1 VGNVVVSQ
9 FITLDGVF
17 QDPGGIGELD
27 RGGWSFKGDRGP
39 EGMEFKLQ
47 EIRAAGALLLGRVT
61 YQGFAQAWPSM
72 PRDETGYADKMNSMP
87 KFVVS
92 TTLEHADWNNS
103 TILRGDIEE
112 EVRAIKQQID
122 GDILINGSGQ
132 LVEALLKHDLIDEFR
147 LMICPI
153 VLGTG
158 KRLFPDAGH
167 QISLRLVD
175 TIKSGDSLILT
186 YQPSR
191 SSAEDSTSES
201 EEPQIDQAETTP
213 TPAS

>member
-1 VGNVVVSQ
+1 MGNLVVSQ
-9 FITLDGVF
+9 FVTLDGVF
-17 QDPGGIGELD
+17 QDPGGTGELD

-61 YQGFAQAWPSM
+61 YEGFAQAWPSM

-92 TTLEHADWNNS
+92 TTLEHADWNN
-103 TILRGDIEE
+103 TAILRGDIED

-132 LVEALLKHDLIDEFR
+132 LVDALLKHDLIDEFR

-167 QISLRLVD
+167 EISLRLVD

-191 SSAEDSTSES
+191 SSAEDSTSDS
-201 EEPQIDQAETTP
+201 EALQIDNAETTA
-213 TPAS
+213 TPAG

>member
-1 VGNVVVSQ
+1 
-9 FITLDGVF
+9 
-17 QDPGGIGELD
+17 
-27 RGGWSFKGDRGP
+27 
-39 EGMEFKLQ
+39 
-47 EIRAAGALLLGRVT
+47 VT
-61 YQGFAQAWPSM
+61 YEGFAQAWPSM

-103 TILRGDIEE
+103 TILRGDVED

-132 LVEALLKHDLIDEFR
+132 LVDALLEHDLIDEFR

-158 KRLFPDAGH
+158 RRLFPDTGH
-167 QISLRLVD
+167 EITLRLVD

-186 YQPSR
+186 YQPAR
-191 SSAEDSTSES
+191 SSVEDSTSES
-201 EEPQIDQAETTP
+201 EAPQIDQAEATP

>member
-1 VGNVVVSQ
+1 VGNLVVSQ

-17 QDPGGIGELD
+17 QDPGGTGELD

-61 YQGFAQAWPSM
+61 YEGFAQAWPSM
-72 PRDETGYADKMNSMP
+72 PRDETGYVDKMNSMP

-92 TTLEHADWNNS
+92 ATLEHADWNNS
-103 TILRGDIEE
+103 TILRGDVED
-112 EVRAIKQQID
+112 EVRAVKQQID

-132 LVEALLKHDLIDEFR
+132 LVDALLEHDLIDEFR

-158 KRLFPDAGH
+158 RRLFPDTGH
-167 QISLRLVD
+167 EITLRLVD

-186 YQPSR
+186 YQPAR

-201 EEPQIDQAETTP
+201 EGLQIDHAETTA
-213 TPAS
+213 TPAR